1 MKILIT
7 GIGGSGKTTLVE
19 ALSRKGNI
27 GVDLDKTGLCFWVN
41 KITGE
46 KSKYTAGAGPAW
58 IENHS
63 WKLNVDGLKKR
74 LGEFSSEVNIY
85 VGGKIASSQI
95 KDVFPL
101 FDKVFLLRP
110 SDDVLAHRQSTR
122 TNKEN
127 KFAKSKDEQEHL
139 RVGRIKFEEECLKNG
154 AIIIDADKSV
164 AEITN
169 IVNS

>member
-19 ALSRKGNI
+19 ELSKRGNI
-27 GVDLDKTGLCFWVN
+27 GIDLDKTSLCFWVN

-46 KSKYTAGAGPAW
+46 KAKYTAGAGPAW

-63 WKLNVDGLKKR
+63 WKLDVQGLVSLLRTFPSEKNVY
-74 LGEFSSEVNIY
+74 I
-85 VGGKIASSQI
+85 GGKIASSQI
-95 KDVFPL
+95 KEIFPL

-110 SDDVLAHRQSTR
+110 SDGVLAHRQSTR

-127 KFAKSKDEQEHL
+127 KFAKSKEEQEHL
-139 RVGRIKFEEECLKNG
+139 RVGRIKFEEACLENG
-154 AIIIDADKSV
+154 ATSVDADKPIK
-164 AEITN
+164 EILDMM
-169 IVNS
+169 